1 MPFVSVTHAHLRFHG
16 DDLDPDDLTARL
28 GAPPELWARKGE
40 VIQSTRSWPRRI
52 VAKTG
57 RWGIGVAPRK
67 EGDLD
72 GQIRE
77 QFGLLTSD
85 LKVWRALAAE
95 YEPHLFVSVF
105 TEKYNEGLEVSADC
119 LSILGE
125 RGVKLGLDI
134 YGSSDQDFYA

>member
-1 MPFVSVTHAHLRFHG
+1 MPYVSSTHATLQFSG

-28 GAPPELWARKGE
+28 GAPPDLWARKGE
-40 VIQSTRSWPRRI
+40 VVQSARSGRGI
-52 VAKTG
+52 AAKTG
-57 RWGIGVAPRK
+57 RWSIKVAPRNG
-67 EGDLD
+67 GDLD

-77 QFGLLTSD
+77 LFGLLTSD
-85 LKVWRALAAE
+85 LKVWSALAAK
-95 YEPHLFVSVF
+95 YEPYLFVSVF
-105 TEKYNEGLEVSADC
+105 TEKYNECLEVSADC